1 MEDAG
6 PGAAGEDAE
15 QDITSNHEEA
25 TVPAMPDV
33 DLLTRLLEA
42 VAGFRLLRKNPV
54 ASELSSQLQLH
65 RGGVLHLDKQ
75 YRRKRLPGNEHLL
88 VSHVPY
94 KALLEAWR
102 RFIAPDGNFC
112 PHDVLTP
119 EELIVSERG
128 RTAPISSQ
136 TAGAQSAG
144 GDAGV

>member
-15 QDITSNHEEA
+15 LDITSDHEEA

-33 DLLTRLLEA
+33 ELLTRLRAA
-42 VAGFRLLRKNPV
+42 VPGFRLLHKNPV

-75 YRRKRLPGNEHLL
+75 YRRKRPPGNEHLL

-102 RFIAPDGNFC
+102 RFIAPGGNFS
-112 PHDVLTP
+112 DVLTP

-144 GDAGV
+144 GAAGV